1 MSDTSHQSK
10 VLTFDS
16 AKAYE
21 RPMAVIHEGTRHEIT
36 EIEDRWIATGV
47 DASSPVFS
55 GFVVRCRGGARFKLE
70 HNVHTGWRINE
81 LPSIKIVPESG

>member
-1 MSDTSHQSK
+1 MSDTSDQSR

-16 AKAYE
+16 SKAYE
-21 RPMAVIHEGTRHEIT
+21 RPITVIHEGIRYDIT

-47 DASSPVFS
+47 EASSPVFS

-70 HNVHTGWRINE
+70 HNPHTGWRVAE